1 MNDLFRPA
9 LYKAQ
14 HDVWQVDN
22 KNDDVK
28 NYNVVGP
35 ICETGDFL
43 AKDMQLSANEGD
55 LLALRTVGA
64 YGFVMS
70 SNYNSRMRSAEILVD
85 KDKFQLIRRREGLL
99 DLTQL
104 EEGLHDEI

>member
-1 MNDLFRPA
+1 MTL
-9 LYKAQ
+9 
-14 HDVWQVDN
+14 WQVQNNSEDFQ
-22 KNDDVK
+22 

-43 AKDMQLSANEGD
+43 AKEVKLSASEGD
-55 LLALRTVGA
+55 LLAIRTVGA

-85 KDKFQLIRRREGLL
+85 KNEFNLIRRREDLS
-99 DLTQL
+99 DLTML
-104 EEGLHDEI
+104 EEGLLDD